1 MHSPEQVARLP
12 WGWIEQRRSS
22 GGSIRSEDEVE
33 RTLFLV
39 PVDALS
45 PTQTVNGE
53 SSAHNEYTC
62 GIETGMKIENIS
74 PLGDSEDDDGLLDK
88 YPVAAEAK
96 PIEVELRPGDVLYLP
111 ALWWYER
118 ITVAMADS
126 KEAHGGGDNDGLSGV
141 AVTLEFRYSAHS
153 QALLHVAA
161 ALRDQ
166 MSFD

>member
-1 MHSPEQVARLP
+1 V
-12 WGWIEQRRSS
+12 
-22 GGSIRSEDEVE
+22 
-33 RTLFLV
+33 V

-62 GIETGMKIENIS
+62 GVETGMTIENIS

-118 ITVAMADS
+118 ITIATVDS
-126 KEAHGGGDNDGLSGV
+126 KEADPIDGV
-141 AVTLEFRYSAHS
+141 AVALEYRYSAHS
-153 QALLHVAA
+153 QALLRVAA

-166 MSFD
+166 MSLD